1 MDWLLVAAFGIM
13 WTAFLLPAGRGKA
26 SRASPTASVEEFERS
41 MELLAETEQGRSG
54 ARWMVAPRRGV
65 PFLGPEGRAQARAR
79 ERRRRVFVLLLESIA
94 FSFLIGLVPPLRG
107 VWIATGVFVALLAA
121 YVWLL
126 IALRDQQA
134 DAQARA
140 RTRAAAAPQTAR
152 GTPPPPPER
161 FVAEGN
167 SRAPRPAFQGLGS
180 LDEGDHVHVVVL
192 PRSEPVGELHV
203 AGV

>member
-1 MDWLLVAAFGIM
+1 
-13 WTAFLLPAGRGKA
+13 
-26 SRASPTASVEEFERS
+26 
-41 MELLAETEQGRSG
+41 MELLAETERGRVG

-94 FSFLIGLVPPLRG
+94 FSFLIGIVPPLR
-107 VWIATGVFVALLAA
+107 VLWIATGVFVALLAA

-134 DAQARA
+134 EVRARA
-140 RTRAAAAPQTAR
+140 RTRAAAAPRTAR
-152 GTPPPPPER
+152 GTAVPPPPQR

-180 LDEGDHVHVVVL
+180 VAEGDDVHVVVL
-192 PRSEPVGELHV
+192 PRSQPVGHLYV